1 MARQNKF
8 EYLHIVQGNY
18 GYGHGWEDVYA
29 SEDRTDARERLKEYR
44 ENEGR
49 LATFR
54 LIMRRVPV
62 TLNKAA

>member
-8 EYLHIVQGNY
+8 EYMHVVQGNY
-18 GYGHGWEDVYA
+18 DYGHGWEDVYA
-29 SEDRTDARERLKEYR
+29 SEDRADARERLKEYR

-62 TLNKAA
+62 TIHKAA

>member
-18 GYGHGWEDVYA
+18 GYGWDDVCPC
-29 SEDRTDARERLKEYR
+29 EDRKDARERLKEYR

-49 LATFR
+49 AATFR
-54 LIMRRVPV
+54 IILRRVPV